1 METKVNPVRISVAL
15 MTTSMTSALDCALAA
30 FNVGATFDTALFRS
44 SASKEAVPTYAG
56 TLRAT
61 ASYRTKTSSS
71 SSEPLSLS
79 LSLFSSSSL
88 CREGKEDI
96 VVVVVRIVVD
106 TTRIGRFVRRRKR
119 RPKKAPPPL
128 SRESGGRGRG
138 RGRAELHAMDD
149 DGRVQRAKARVCCE
163 ETR

>member
-71 SSEPLSLS
+71 SESLS